1 MTGAGEGERRRRIAS
16 AACRRRNAAPVD
28 VASQSKRSSERAV
41 RVAAAA
47 AEAAFERSV
56 AVRVDGRRTV
66 GRCVG
71 ETIYPLRAGFASTAE
86 TARNRITHRGVHVAR
101 LGLASNIAA

>member
-1 MTGAGEGERRRRIAS
+1 LNSSKIGVDYAVARAIERSRARFEG
-16 AACRRRNAAPVD
+16 V
-28 VASQSKRSSERAV
+28 RS
-41 RVAAAA
+41 
-47 AEAAFERSV
+47 AFERSV

-71 ETIYPLRAGFASTAE
+71 ETIYPLRAGFAPTAG